1 MCEDIGDK
9 RLEVQSVGIID
20 INDISMLQTQSA
32 NQLNWAAEPFSEVWG
47 KQHQQ
52 ESRCHTV
59 TLSHCH
65 TVTQLWINDER
76 NFLWQEASYSDNSRL
91 YIIVNHFSSLYII
104 VNLNQTTDSEIVST
118 FTLMI

>member
-47 KQHQQ
+47 KQPAGITLSH
-52 ESRCHTV
+52 CHTV

-65 TVTQLWINDER
+65 TT
-76 NFLWQEASYSDNSRL
+76 
-91 YIIVNHFSSLYII
+91 
-104 VNLNQTTDSEIVST
+104 LNQWWAQLSVTGS
-118 FTLMI
+118 